1 MGPGDRDAQRVGVCA
16 NICMRMLTLGKLILD
31 TVDRDSSFPCVLLF
45 QEVHYKQIHST
56 HLFVCQCCDLDP
68 KCQNYCV
75 CVWLGACVCVCM
87 GVFVRVCV
95 HVCVCVCIHIGNI
108 LFTSTQ
114 YVHISMCV
122 RVCVYACMCVCVRVC
137 ACVRVCVCVCACV
150 RVYI

>member
-75 CVWLGACVCVCM
+75 CVWLGACVCVSLSPPPLSPEQ
-87 GVFVRVCV
+87 G
-95 HVCVCVCIHIGNI
+95 
-108 LFTSTQ
+108 TSDATP
-114 YVHISMCV
+114 HTSMCM
-122 RVCVYACMCVCVRVC
+122 RE
-137 ACVRVCVCVCACV
+137 
-150 RVYI
+150 